1 MNIVL
6 LFDKVIQKILDN
18 YRKYVFRKKINC
30 KHKDFSLVGKV
41 TLINN
46 NIKLGHNVTI
56 YPDVMF
62 WGDGCIEIGDN
73 VNIGNGTVIYAS
85 KNGGVTIGKDTN
97 IAAQCYII
105 DMDHGIM
112 KENKI
117 CNQCN
122 SVAPVFIGND
132 VWIASNVTILKGS
145 IIKNGAVIGAKG
157 LVIGEVKENA
167 VAVGIP
173 VKTIR
178 YRV

>member
-6 LFDKVIQKILDN
+6 LFDKVIQKILVN
-18 YRKYVFRKKINC
+18 YRKYVFCKKINC

-41 TLINN
+41 T
-46 NIKLGHNVTI
+46 
-56 YPDVMF
+56 
-62 WGDGCIEIGDN
+62 
-73 VNIGNGTVIYAS
+73 
-85 KNGGVTIGKDTN
+85 IGKYTD

-122 SVAPVFIGND
+122 FVAPVFIGND

-157 LVIGEVKENA
+157 LVKGEVKENA